1 MLPLRLIVFR
11 CCVGNQR
18 STRRI
23 GAADVEAHLPSCQVL
38 VGATASTTEILFF
51 TWLIQAIAC
60 HSILIVSRTAD
71 PNLMLRDDPCCQ
83 AARHVQPPKP
93 LAGCDRD
100 QLSRQTWKAVVDR
113 MVDTLTG
120 KFFLRGPCV
129 KCITILVSTRTWEL
143 RSVSYAFSVPNAN
156 SFCVLLGMDLRTF

>member
-1 MLPLRLIVFR
+1 MLCWQSTINEKNWRRRCGSPLAKLSSSGWCHSLHHR
-11 CCVGNQR
+11 
-18 STRRI
+18 
-23 GAADVEAHLPSCQVL
+23 
-38 VGATASTTEILFF
+38 EILFF

-113 MVDTLTG
+113 MVDTLAG

-143 RSVSYAFSVPNAN
+143 QSVSYAFSVPNAN
-156 SFCVLLGMDLRTF
+156 SFCVLPGMELRTF